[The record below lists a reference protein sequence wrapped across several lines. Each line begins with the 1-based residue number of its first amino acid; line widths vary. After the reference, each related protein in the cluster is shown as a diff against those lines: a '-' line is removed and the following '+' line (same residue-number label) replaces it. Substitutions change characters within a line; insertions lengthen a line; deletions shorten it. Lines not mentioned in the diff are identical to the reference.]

1 MPRYCQGRSP
11 DQPCCFG
18 LGKQLGKAAQA
29 NPRCAFCNT
38 DDLKMAIENKRKLLT
53 ILRRLRQFSNEVYLL
68 MHAHVCCVHLSW
80 IKLSVKS
87 GKHTQRVDIIR
98 CFGNS
103 DCCDTFRRCTRKPW
117 RSCQTNTK
125 KQSLND
131 WVAQNDALAM
141 VRRRASSTRRTLPGQ
156 PIYISRKNVASSA
169 SKCPKH
175 RNRALFHFKSCN
187 VL

>member
-1 MPRYCQGRSP
+1 MPSYCQGRSP

-29 NPRCAFCNT
+29 NPRCVFCNT
-38 DDLKMAIENKRKLLT
+38 DELKMAIENKKKLPA
-53 ILRRLRQFSNEVYLL
+53 ILKRLRQFSNEVYLL

-117 RSCQTNTK
+117 RSCLRSTR
-125 KQSLND
+125 KQSLRD
-131 WVAQNDALAM
+131 WDEQIDARAM
-141 VRRRASSTRRTLPGQ
+141 VRRRASSYNPLLLGQ
-156 PIYISRKNVASSA
+156 PT
-169 SKCPKH
+169 
-175 RNRALFHFKSCN
+175 
-187 VL
+187 